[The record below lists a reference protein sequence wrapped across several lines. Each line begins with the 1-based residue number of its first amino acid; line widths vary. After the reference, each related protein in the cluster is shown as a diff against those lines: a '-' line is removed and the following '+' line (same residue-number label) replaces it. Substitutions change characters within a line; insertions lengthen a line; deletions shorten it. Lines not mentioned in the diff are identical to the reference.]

1 MARTLTTLR
10 MARHHRHDF
19 PKPLPQNASNQ
30 GTSCTIAAKL
40 ASSAVQADTTELAV
54 FRANLPMTVL
64 AIGFGLGFGHRL
76 IIAHEPS
83 DQCPKQSLNK
93 TKQRCR
99 AENLDIASGQKPP
112 PA

>member
-1 MARTLTTLR
+1 
-10 MARHHRHDF
+10 
-19 PKPLPQNASNQ
+19 LPQNASNQ

-40 ASSAVQADTTELAV
+40 ASSAAQADTTELAV

-64 AIGFGLGFGHRL
+64 AIGFGHRL

-99 AENLDIASGQKPP
+99 AENRDIASGQKPP

>member
-1 MARTLTTLR
+1 M
-10 MARHHRHDF
+10 
-19 PKPLPQNASNQ
+19 PQNASNQ

-40 ASSAVQADTTELAV
+40 ASSAAQADTTELAV

-64 AIGFGLGFGHRL
+64 AIGFGHRL

-99 AENLDIASGQKPP
+99 AENRDIASGQKPP

>member
-1 MARTLTTLR
+1 M
-10 MARHHRHDF
+10 
-19 PKPLPQNASNQ
+19 PQNTSNQ

-40 ASSAVQADTTELAV
+40 ASSAAQADTTELAV

-64 AIGFGLGFGHRL
+64 AIGFGHRL

-83 DQCPKQSLNK
+83 DQCPQQSLNK

-99 AENLDIASGQKPP
+99 AENWDIASGQKPP